1 MSEFSSQNQP
11 SSPENLQ
18 NAKFTVE
25 SYTGNDAIWEK
36 YGNTL
41 LDIHRQVTNNQYS
54 PELQKAQFSRIEN
67 YVSDSDT
74 QVFFLKDSVSQAI
87 VGFTYVHP
95 TDIEPEYFSFAQQEQ
110 QRQQLSTDQYIDIQR
125 RTAEVGWTEI
135 LDEYR
140 HQGGWSL
147 LMNNLDLYLKNNSLY
162 DTQVRIVTQ
171 TDNYSKAVAQRY
183 KHNIIYRSAFT
194 EDYGP
199 QEYFRINIPHSD
211 NSS

>member
-1 MSEFSSQNQP
+1 MCIIP
-11 SSPENLQ
+11 
-18 NAKFTVE
+18 
-25 SYTGNDAIWEK
+25 YTCHWEK

-41 LDIHRQVTNNQYS
+41 LDIHRQVTINKYS

-110 QRQQLSTDQYIDIQR
+110 QQQQLSTDQYIDIQR

-147 LMNNLDLYLKNNSLY
+147 LMRTRCKTNS
-162 DTQVRIVTQ
+162 
-171 TDNYSKAVAQRY
+171 
-183 KHNIIYRSAFT
+183 
-194 EDYGP
+194 
-199 QEYFRINIPHSD
+199 INI
-211 NSS
+211 